1 MLCPCKAC
9 CYVNFM
15 FAGLCHWYAF
25 CFFILTELACCAG
38 QPMAAV
44 QAEDLL
50 AAAEAGTA
58 GSSAAEQKA
67 SIKNALNT
75 PTDPEDIIIS
85 VSCLMTAHYASLQD
99 CSCCEQGVCPTCTSC
114 FSP

>member
-1 MLCPCKAC
+1 
-9 CYVNFM
+9 
-15 FAGLCHWYAF
+15 
-25 CFFILTELACCAG
+25 
-38 QPMAAV
+38 MAAV
-44 QAEDLL
+44 HEEDRL

-85 VSCLMTAHYASLQD
+85 VSCLVTAHCAESAGLTQRISSFPQVVLSQLIVLSLQD
-99 CSCCEQGVCPTCTSC
+99 
-114 FSP
+114 